1 MSNIVN
7 CMVPARMGSQRV
19 KNKNIKS
26 LNGKP
31 LITYVLN
38 SISKSKKLF
47 NNIYLNS
54 ESKKIKRYAN
64 DFGFNFYHRNKS
76 LSTNKSTNDEFAYD
90 FIKNVRSNYL
100 VQILPTSP
108 FLSHKD
114 IYNFVNFLLHKNL
127 IHLFQLLIIK

>member
-54 ESKKIKRYAN
+54 ESKKLKDTLMIL
-64 DFGFNFYHRNKS
+64 DS
-76 LSTNKSTNDEFAYD
+76 I
-90 FIKNVRSNYL
+90 FIMK
-100 VQILPTSP
+100 
-108 FLSHKD
+108 
-114 IYNFVNFLLHKNL
+114 
-127 IHLFQLLIIK
+127 